1 MLKILYFMCNLLPPF
16 KLSMVLSLMLIISAV
31 PTAAFAETGEDLS
44 QAAIEINAALREPD
58 KKSKEPEGGF
68 FIDNFPY
75 CMEEHDVK
83 VLRAEET
90 TKIIYP

>member
-1 MLKILYFMCNLLPPF
+1 MLKIFYFMCNLLPPF

-44 QAAIEINAALREPD
+44 QAAIEINAALRELD

-68 FIDNFPY
+68 
-75 CMEEHDVK
+75 
-83 VLRAEET
+83 L
-90 TKIIYP
+90 

>member
-1 MLKILYFMCNLLPPF
+1 
-16 KLSMVLSLMLIISAV
+16 MVLALMLIISAV

-68 FIDNFPY
+68 FIIQEWSCHINGTAPLLY
-75 CMEEHDVK
+75 VYDVI
-83 VLRAEET
+83 LNH
-90 TKIIYP
+90 

>member
-1 MLKILYFMCNLLPPF
+1 MKKILTL
-16 KLSMVLSLMLIISAV
+16 VLSLMLAISAV

-68 FIDNFPY
+68 Y
-75 CMEEHDVK
+75 
-83 VLRAEET
+83 
-90 TKIIYP
+90 